1 MKNTRT
7 HFYGLLLAGFSS
19 LAISTSAFATTAICA
34 QTANDPAAKHML
46 EPAPDHIDGFE
57 PYTYKSINGIDL
69 KLHVRQASNNKIA
82 AHSGKPA
89 IVFFYGGAWEYGT
102 VKEFIGPA
110 KYFSSRGAVS
120 ILVDY
125 RVFCRHESSIADEIS
140 DAKSAI
146 RYIRSHAGQL
156 GIDPHRIAVM
166 GGSAGG
172 HLALSTVTI
181 EGFDSKDE
189 DHSISSKP
197 NLLALLYPCSDIT
210 TDDEKKYGGDAIG
223 NYGKEVSPLY
233 HIRQKLPPML
243 VIQGTDDIVYE
254 ENKKLCA
261 ESTAFGNRCELVVY
275 PKAYHGFFGP
285 GAENSQWYKQ
295 ALKKMDLFFTKAGY
309 LQRK

>member
-1 MKNTRT
+1 MKNPSTC
-7 HFYGLLLAGFSS
+7 FYRLLFAAYSC

-46 EPAPDHIDGFE
+46 EPAPDRIDGFE

-69 KLHVRQASNNKIA
+69 KLHVLQPASKKVA
-82 AHSGKPA
+82 AHSRKPA
-89 IVFFYGGAWEYGT
+89 IVYFYGGAWEYGT

-146 RYIRSHAGQL
+146 RFIRSDASQL
-156 GIDPHRIAVM
+156 GIDPGRIAVM

-181 EGFDSKDE
+181 EGFDSKGE
-189 DHSISSKP
+189 DLSVSSKP
-197 NLLALLYPCSDIT
+197 NLLALLYPCSDVT
-210 TDDEKKYGGDAIG
+210 TDDEKMYGGDAIG

-233 HIRQKLPPML
+233 HIQQKLPPML
-243 VIQGTDDIVYE
+243 IIQGTDDIVYE
-254 ENKKLCA
+254 ENKTLCA

-285 GAENSQWYKQ
+285 GAEESQWYKQ
-295 ALKKMDLFFTKAGY
+295 ALKKMDGFLTDAGY
-309 LQRK
+309 LRRK